1 MRTILIF
8 ALLILAAPC
17 SAEIYK
23 SVDDEGNVTYGDRP
37 TPNQES
43 EIVKPPPIS
52 TYSSTY
58 RPPNKKT
65 VSNQANNNNKTK
77 TTTYTQLVITQPQDD
92 TAIRSNSGQ
101 VTVITKTTPP
111 LDTKAGH
118 KIEITLDGEKAATS
132 SSGMIML
139 ESLSRGTHSLRAVI
153 IDENGKVLATS
164 ANQTFHLLRSSAQ

>member
-1 MRTILIF
+1 MLSF
-8 ALLILAAPC
+8 ALFILATPC

-37 TPNQES
+37 TANQES
-43 EIVKPPPIS
+43 QIVKPLPIS

-58 RPPNKKT
+58 RPPNKQT
-65 VSNQANNNNKTK
+65 VSNQENNNKKTK
-77 TTTYTQLVITQPQDD
+77 TINYTQLLITQPQDD
-92 TAIRSNSGQ
+92 TALRSNSGQ
-101 VTVITKTTPP
+101 VTIITKTTPP

-118 KIEITLDGEKAATS
+118 KIEITLDGERTATS
-132 SSGMIML
+132 DNGMVIL
-139 ESLSRGTHSLRAVI
+139 EGLSRGTHSLSATI